1 MSRAVFADFATRRE
15 DMQANA
21 AHNEAEDEAEA
32 VQSDEAEAV
41 QSDEAEGE
49 DRPDEAHTEA
59 IERLEK
65 LCQHL
70 LTQYEEVAA
79 QCQAACQERDDAVAS
94 EAMAE
99 EICEQATAEAARL
112 GVELSRLH
120 RDSMEGAA
128 REAVEQEA
136 AEATEAE
143 RGLRLA
149 AEERQGAA
157 QRQAE
162 AEGQRAE
169 AAELRAEA
177 AATEVRDA
185 VAAAEEERQRAVC
198 LASDLEQAK
207 RSLADAAASAAAA
220 VASEAS
226 AHASAAGASR
236 AEVRA
241 KSRALLLC
249 SHTDSTYYA
258 YRWHSRR
265 SSRWRGARWRR

>member
-1 MSRAVFADFATRRE
+1 MKPRTSPHPVSRAVFADFATRRE

-32 VQSDEAEAV
+32 VQSDEAE
-41 QSDEAEGE
+41 GE
-49 DRPDEAHTEA
+49 NRPDEAHTEA

-136 AEATEAE
+136 AEATGRSVACGSLQ
-143 RGLRLA
+143 RSGR
-149 AEERQGAA
+149 A
-157 QRQAE
+157 QRSGRRRRRVSGRRQRSS
-162 AEGQRAE
+162 GQRRRPRRCAMRS
-169 AAELRAEA
+169 LR
-177 AATEVRDA
+177 R
-185 VAAAEEERQRAVC
+185 RRSGSGRC
-198 LASDLEQAK
+198 ASPLTWSK
-207 RSLADAAASAAAA
+207 RS
-220 VASEAS
+220 
-226 AHASAAGASR
+226 GR
-236 AEVRA
+236 
-241 KSRALLLC
+241 
-249 SHTDSTYYA
+249 
-258 YRWHSRR
+258 
-265 SSRWRGARWRR
+265 